1 MQTYLGTW
9 QIAPSDGFWTGQ
21 DISESEAVVS
31 AAVRAGIRG
40 FDTARSYGKGKAEQ
54 TLSKILRRF
63 PNLPFRVDTKIMPS
77 AKDPAQVVLPSLKAL
92 SPLTIDTLYLHWPKS
107 GFDNLGYLEKA
118 SELKDKG
125 LIKKLGVCNA
135 PLSMLEEF
143 TGSGLQ
149 IDRYQRPVS
158 LLWTRELNE
167 TKAFCRGH
175 NIELAAYSPAGMG
188 LLSGKYRSPDDLED
202 ERKNLFCFRE
212 PCRRAFLDLLDL
224 IGEIAANN
232 GTEYT
237 DVALSWSKAQ
247 NPDIIILGARN
258 TAQLKH
264 NLEHSLILPP
274 SELSDLDSAAFE
286 LEKASRD
293 VCDNIFSYRW

>member
-63 PNLPFRVDTKIMPS
+63 PDIPFRVDTKIMPS
-77 AKDPAQVVLPSLKAL
+77 SKDPGRAILSSLNAL
-92 SPLTIDTLYLHWPKS
+92 SPLKIDTLYLHWPRS
-107 GFDNLGYLEKA
+107 GFDNLAYLEKA
-118 SELKDKG
+118 ASLKDSG
-125 LIKKLGVCNA
+125 TIGKLGVCNL
-135 PLSMLEEF
+135 PLSMLGQF
-143 TGSGLQ
+143 VRSGLR
-149 IDRYQRPVS
+149 IDRFQRPVS
-158 LLWTRELNE
+158 LLWTRELGE
-167 TKAFCRGH
+167 TQAFCREQ
-175 NIELAAYSPAGMG
+175 NIELAAYSPSGMG
-188 LLSGKYRSPDDLED
+188 LLSGKYRKPEDLDDA
-202 ERKNLFCFRE
+202 RKDLFCFRE
-212 PCRRAFLDLLDL
+212 PCRRAFWDLLDL

-232 GTEYT
+232 GTECT
-237 DVALSWSKAQ
+237 DVALSWAKAQ
-247 NPDIIILGARN
+247 NSDIIILGARN

-264 NLEHSLILPP
+264 NLQHSLILSP

-293 VCDNIFSYRW
+293 VCENIFSYTW